1 MRDAIGDAVAAVA
14 RWRAGYSL
22 SRDDSGGEVLTVGD
36 DFGNVGALWIK
47 TTFPPVRVKKGESA
61 SEAVARV
68 QAAESVS
75 EVVAGYCGGRRVAFV
90 KRQVKDMAAFIAWR
104 ALVDSVTDDN
114 LGESASVQAAAA
126 DFYAWAAMAN
136 NIGDMSRLIFEGL
149 TVEHR
154 NARRLARVEQVF
166 DRLASGRGRRKQLAA
181 KAKHA
186 TLLMLN
192 GTSGDA
198 AAVAAGFK
206 GSKAGGGSGEKSASN
221 RMASALRRAGV
232 RVVAKRGNFAQA
244 QELNEFEAAAKRGG
258 AAVDLVSLFSFPLRK
273 FYPWRTFTRKP
284 RRGAVSF
291 VPPSSAVSA
300 RVVGLHPLSKA
311 SSGLPSAAA
320 ASVDLASLPASRVQ
334 LRRALA
340 ASSRRKLQGVL
351 RVKPAPAPAS
361 AGDDTAAA
369 ARVAA
374 LVAADES
381 GQAYIAS
388 LAAATAA
395 AAKAAAAA
403 VIAAASLSSSV
414 ELRRVW
420 VSGVGQTYEG
430 ASVAGW
436 FPFRALR
443 RGASFVGFVRVAD
456 FKV

>member
-1 MRDAIGDAVAAVA
+1 
-14 RWRAGYSL
+14 
-22 SRDDSGGEVLTVGD
+22 
-36 DFGNVGALWIK
+36 
-47 TTFPPVRVKKGESA
+47 
-61 SEAVARV
+61 
-68 QAAESVS
+68 
-75 EVVAGYCGGRRVAFV
+75 
-90 KRQVKDMAAFIAWR
+90 
-104 ALVDSVTDDN
+104 VDSVTDDN

-149 TVEHR
+149 TIEHR
-154 NARRLARVEQVF
+154 HARRLARVEQVF
-166 DRLASGRGRRKQLAA
+166 DKLASGRGRRKQLAA

-198 AAVAAGFK
+198 ACALAGFK
-206 GSKAGGGSGEKSASN
+206 ASKGGGGSGGMSSSN

-232 RVVAKRGNFAQA
+232 RVVSKRGNFADKQI
-244 QELNEFEAAAKRGG
+244 LNEFEAAAKRGG
-258 AAVDLVSLFSFPLRK
+258 AAVDLAALFAFPLRK

-291 VPPSSAVSA
+291 LPPSAAAAA

-311 SSGLPSAAA
+311 SSGLPSGSAAS
-320 ASVDLASLPASRVQ
+320 ASVDLSSLPASRVQ

-351 RVKPAPAPAS
+351 RVKPAPAPTS

-420 VSGVGQTYEG
+420 VSGFGQTYEG